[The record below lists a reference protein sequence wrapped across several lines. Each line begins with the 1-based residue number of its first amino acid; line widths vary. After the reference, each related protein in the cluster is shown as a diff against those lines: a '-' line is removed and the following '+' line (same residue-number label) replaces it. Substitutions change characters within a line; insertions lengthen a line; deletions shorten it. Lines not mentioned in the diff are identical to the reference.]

1 MVERERE
8 GREKERGIERKRE
21 RENQGQ
27 PAELRG
33 GETISQSHLLYMV
46 TASARDTRD
55 LDIVRKMHVYSGG
68 ASRAGK

>member
-8 GREKERGIERKRE
+8 GREKERGIERK